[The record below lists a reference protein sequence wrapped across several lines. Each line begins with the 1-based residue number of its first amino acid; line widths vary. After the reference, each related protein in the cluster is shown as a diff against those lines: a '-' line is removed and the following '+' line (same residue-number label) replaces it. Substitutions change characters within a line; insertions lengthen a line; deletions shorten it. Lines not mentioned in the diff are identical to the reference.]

1 MKASSGTYRP
11 ALDQLRGIAAYLVF
25 CWHFIHT
32 DQIVPFNADQ
42 LTFWPLSIVNM
53 GYVGVSLFMV
63 LSGYLF
69 AALTWQRD
77 VIWSRFAA
85 NRALRLLPLLTV
97 AVLGAYAKARWQG
110 IDLELGRTLLLGLV
124 FPVLPQSAWSV
135 TVECHFY
142 LLLPVLL
149 WIGRRSEW
157 AWVGLVAAAVAA
169 RLLMFADGVV
179 GGEFAYYT
187 VISRIDQ
194 FLLGMFAWCHR
205 DALKGR
211 HVWAGGATLLFMGFM
226 RYLDQ
231 PPSPSDPYRGQDVM
245 WATISTIEGVYF
257 ALIVSWWDT
266 NRPDVSPSAMGRL
279 LIRMGQCSYSM
290 YLLHFFWVYMSARWL
305 HQHVWP
311 MSSPEVGAAMATLV
325 YLLSLPI
332 TMLSYR
338 LIEAPFLQIRR
349 PYVRPPLGHLVPAP
363 SPAAAAG
370 GRVRDAA

>member
-69 AALTWQRD
+69 AALTWRRE

-85 NRALRLLPLLTV
+85 NRALRLLPLLAV
-97 AVLGAYAKARWQG
+97 AVFGAYLKARWQG
-110 IDLELGRTLLLGLV
+110 IDMDLGRTLLLGTI

-142 LLLPVLL
+142 ALLPLLL
-149 WIGRRSEW
+149 WMGRRSDW
-157 AWVGLVAAAVAA
+157 AWPALVVVAVAT
-169 RLLMFADGVV
+169 RLWVFGQGWLDA
-179 GGEFAYYT
+179 EFAYYT
-187 VISRIDQ
+187 LISRIDQ

-205 DALKGR
+205 DAFKGR
-211 HVWAGGATLLFMGFM
+211 HLLAGAATLLFMGFM

-231 PPSPSDPYRGQDVM
+231 PPTWSDPYRGQPPM
-245 WATISTIEGVYF
+245 WATISTIEAVYF
-257 ALIVSWWDT
+257 AIMVSWWDT
-266 NRPDVSPSAMGRL
+266 SRPDVPPGRVGRL
-279 LIRMGQCSYSM
+279 LVRMGQSSYSM
-290 YLLHFFWVYMSARWL
+290 YLLHFFWVYMSARWI
-305 HQHVWP
+305 HQHVLP
-311 MSSPEVGAAMATLV
+311 MSSPEVGVLLATV
-325 YLLSLPI
+325 VFLLSLPI

-338 LIEAPFLQIRR
+338 LIEAPFLKIRR
-349 PYVRPPLGHLVPAP
+349 PYIRMPATRPVEQNKRPDDQDRLP
-363 SPAAAAG
+363 
-370 GRVRDAA
+370 DAA